1 MTKYKVIY
9 SIDSLDTEPDVELFD
24 NEQEALDWLNKE
36 ANRRV
41 ESHIYHRGIIKNKTN
56 QNSNKKQYKDLFEIE
71 MSLARIEEAV

>member
-24 NEQEALDWLNKE
+24 NEQEALDWLIKE

-41 ESHIYHRGIIKNKTN
+41 ESHIYNRGIIKNKTN
-56 QNSNKKQYKDLFEIE
+56 QNSYKKQYKDLFEIE